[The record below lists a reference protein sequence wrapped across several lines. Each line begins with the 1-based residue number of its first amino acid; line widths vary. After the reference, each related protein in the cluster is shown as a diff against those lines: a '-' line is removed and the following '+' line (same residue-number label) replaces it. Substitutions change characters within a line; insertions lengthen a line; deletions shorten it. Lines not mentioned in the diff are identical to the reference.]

1 MKTETLVKYVEDF
14 INRTSTNFDYKIYD
28 SLKMDNVVM
37 DVDKI
42 NGIARI
48 SSGVPDPIKGLGQS
62 SVSMVIEFIY
72 PTSRIEAV
80 KETLE
85 NVSMSAAGLVI
96 DNFVALGYEEVD
108 VDATTTGVFYTR
120 SGDTYTQ
127 VELPLQY
134 VEGTTYYKKLSGTTG
149 VSINYPV
156 QGNYFNG
163 TMGETAKSRLICYFD
178 INERAVLSNMVKIEI
193 MDDNGD
199 YQDIPIF
206 KHTITRHRL
215 STTNKYENNEEMK
228 TINDGQSID
237 LSLAVPSIQG
247 SVINQIKDDMLLGL
261 NTDKP
266 YTLRF
271 TDESGPKVFE
281 NMIASGDFSYEIVA
295 GDTIVFKILFV
306 YKKEEHQEEE

>member
-1 MKTETLVKYVEDF
+1 MKTETLVKYVEEF
-14 INRTSTNFDYKIYD
+14 INSTSTNFEYKIYD
-28 SLKMDNVVM
+28 SLKMDNIIM
-37 DVDKI
+37 DVNKI

-48 SSGVPDPIKGLGQS
+48 SSGVPDPISGLGQS
-62 SVSMVIEFIY
+62 SVSMMIEFIY

-96 DNFVALGYEEVD
+96 DNFAVLGYEEVD
-108 VDATTTGVFYTR
+108 VDENTTGTFYTYNG
-120 SGDTYTQ
+120 SNYTE
-127 VELPLQY
+127 VELPLGY
-134 VEGTTYYKKLSGTTG
+134 EPGAKYYKKLSGTTG

-178 INERAVLSNMVKIEI
+178 INEKAVLSNMTKIEI
-193 MDDNGD
+193 MDENGQ
-199 YQDIPIF
+199 YQNIPIF

-237 LSLAVPSIQG
+237 LSLAVPSIKD
-247 SVINQIKDDMLLGL
+247 SIINQIKDDMLLGL
-261 NTDKP
+261 NVDKT

-306 YKKEEHQEEE
+306 YKKEE

>member
-1 MKTETLVKYVEDF
+1 MKTETLVKYVEDV
-14 INRTSTNFDYKIYD
+14 INNTTTNFTYKIYD

-48 SSGVPDPIKGLGQS
+48 SSGVPDPISGLGQS

-85 NVSMSAAGLVI
+85 NVSMQTAGLVI
-96 DNFVALGYEEVD
+96 DNFIALGYEEID
-108 VDATTTGVFYTR
+108 VNENTIGTYYTR
-120 SGDTYTQ
+120 SGDVYTQ
-127 VELPLQY
+127 VTLPTQY
-134 VEGTTYYKKLSGTTG
+134 VAGEKYYKKLSGTTG

-178 INERAVLSNMVKIEI
+178 INERAVLSNMTKIEI
-193 MDDNGD
+193 MDSNGNW
-199 YQDIPIF
+199 QNIPIF

-215 STTNKYENNEEMK
+215 STTNKYENQEEMR

-237 LSLAVPSIQG
+237 FSLAVPSIQG

-261 NTDKP
+261 NIDKE

-271 TDESGPKVFE
+271 TDESGPKEFDH
-281 NMIASGDFSYEIVA
+281 MIASGDFSYEMVA

-306 YKKEEHQEEE
+306 YKKEE